1 MSIHVFHTTV
11 TTNTNYFLV
20 HLAGLS
26 NDKTVCS
33 LDIRSKCEYIV
44 LINIKLHRLNNAT
57 YDVSIIL
64 KEVVKER
71 FKPQSKTLHS
81 DDITKFV
88 RLMDKIYLKAE

>member
-1 MSIHVFHTTV
+1 M
-11 TTNTNYFLV
+11 L
-20 HLAGLS
+20 
-26 NDKTVCS
+26 
-33 LDIRSKCEYIV
+33 
-44 LINIKLHRLNNAT
+44 

-71 FKPQSKTLHS
+71 FKSQSKTLHS